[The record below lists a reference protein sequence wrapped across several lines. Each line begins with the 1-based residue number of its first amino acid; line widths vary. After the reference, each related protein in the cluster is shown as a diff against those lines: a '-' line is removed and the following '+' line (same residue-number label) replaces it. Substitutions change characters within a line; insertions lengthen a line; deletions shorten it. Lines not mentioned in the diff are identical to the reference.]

1 MPTSS
6 ESIVVRIAPSLFVF
20 LWSTGFIGAKYG
32 LPYAEPMSYLM
43 WRMVL
48 VAAIFVVIVAIVRPR
63 RLSAAETGHS
73 IVAGTLVHGLYLGGV
88 FAAIS
93 LGVPAGISALIAGLQ
108 PLLTATLANRFLG
121 ERVTAL
127 QWTGLVV
134 GLFGMILVLRDR
146 NILDGAAFAG
156 WIATLVSLLGIT
168 LGSLY
173 QKRFCNAIDWR
184 AGNLVQFA
192 TCAAL
197 FAAAAFAFETRVVR
211 WTVEF
216 MFALGWMVVVMS
228 GGAIALMYWLIR
240 RAPATQV
247 ASLFYLVPTVTA
259 LLAYFAFDERLSP
272 LALVGMAICAVAVFL
287 VNVLPARS

>member
-6 ESIVVRIAPSLFVF
+6 ESLVVRIAPPLFVF

-32 LPYAEPMSYLM
+32 LPYAEPMTYLT
-43 WRMVL
+43 WRMAL
-48 VAAIFVVIVAIVRPR
+48 VSAIFVAVIAIVRPR
-63 RLSAAETGHS
+63 RLSAAETAHS
-73 IVAGTLVHGLYLGGV
+73 MVAGTLVHGLYLGGV
-88 FAAIS
+88 FSAIS

-108 PLLTATLANRFLG
+108 PLLTATLASRFLG

-127 QWTGLVV
+127 QWIGLVAGLV
-134 GLFGMILVLRDR
+134 GVMLVLHDRDVTE
-146 NILDGAAFAG
+146 GAALAG
-156 WIATLVSLLGIT
+156 WIATVISLLGIT

-173 QKRFCNAIDWR
+173 QKRFCTTIDWR
-184 AGNLVQFA
+184 AGNLVQFV
-192 TCAAL
+192 TCTVL
-197 FAAAAFAFETRVVR
+197 FGAAAFAFETRVVQ
-211 WTVEF
+211 WTFEF
-216 MFALGWMVVVMS
+216 VFALGWMVVVMS

-259 LLAYFAFDERLSP
+259 LLAYLVFDERLSP

-287 VNVLPARS
+287 VNVRPGRW